1 MRIFSCHGGEADA
14 DIHRRSSEAVS
25 SHHFPRLDQRSTRSN
40 IEDDDDDKDV
50 SWATDST
57 PDGLDRRDTRFRV
70 ESDHQDHPQR
80 GRAGRQAV
88 GKGGRARRADEAL
101 RYQVHVRSPSRE
113 RLAVIRLSR
122 WFFAD
127 TPPPCIG
134 QYRGADASALYGRE
148 ADGRERKKAATHHT
162 PRHEGKQGRAGQSS
176 TRKTLK
182 KIVQVPKR
190 VRPCMAGYWLALRRR
205 SGRRRRRSF
214 AFGGET
220 WAEIGSRLRPFLVGE
235 ISGDWREKENKWSR
249 R

>member
-1 MRIFSCHGGEADA
+1 MY
-14 DIHRRSSEAVS
+14 
-25 SHHFPRLDQRSTRSN
+25 
-40 IEDDDDDKDV
+40 
-50 SWATDST
+50 
-57 PDGLDRRDTRFRV
+57 
-70 ESDHQDHPQR
+70 DHQ
-80 GRAGRQAV
+80 AGSGSRLFVCLAGFLRIHHRPALDNTVVLTRRLYTGVRQME
-88 GKGGRARRADEAL
+88 GKE
-101 RYQVHVRSPSRE
+101 
-113 RLAVIRLSR
+113 
-122 WFFAD
+122 
-127 TPPPCIG
+127 
-134 QYRGADASALYGRE
+134 
-148 ADGRERKKAATHHT
+148 KKAATHHT

-235 ISGDWREKENKWSR
+235 ISGEWREKENKWSR

>member
-1 MRIFSCHGGEADA
+1 MRIFWCHGGEADA

-88 GKGGRARRADEAL
+88 GKGGRADEAL

-235 ISGDWREKENKWSR
+235 ISGEWREKENKWSR

>member
-1 MRIFSCHGGEADA
+1 MRIFWCQGGEADA

-57 PDGLDRRDTRFRV
+57 PDGLDRRDTRFRA

-88 GKGGRARRADEAL
+88 GKGGRADEAL

-182 KIVQVPKR
+182 KSCKCRRGCDLVWWLGTGS
-190 VRPCMAGYWLALRRR
+190 PCG
-205 SGRRRRRSF
+205 GDPV
-214 AFGGET
+214 GGEDV
-220 WAEIGSRLRPFLVGE
+220 RLRSVVKPGRK
-235 ISGDWREKENKWSR
+235 SGLDCGHFW
-249 R
+249 

>member
-1 MRIFSCHGGEADA
+1 MRIFWCHGGEADA

-148 ADGRERKKAATHHT
+148 ADGRERKKSCNTPHT
-162 PRHEGKQGRAGQSS
+162 TP
-176 TRKTLK
+176 
-182 KIVQVPKR
+182 
-190 VRPCMAGYWLALRRR
+190 
-205 SGRRRRRSF
+205 
-214 AFGGET
+214 
-220 WAEIGSRLRPFLVGE
+220 
-235 ISGDWREKENKWSR
+235 
-249 R
+249 